1 VGSTRG
7 DEPVG
12 SGDQDATM
20 KTFKSVVLS
29 KHPVEQLWILVRDE
43 MPALATSLDD
53 IERVT
58 VIERRQGPRGRL
70 RLVNE
75 WCAKPQLPIPLKP
88 LIGADSLLW
97 LDRAEWIDVEK
108 RCAWSIEPRFL
119 PGRIQCHG
127 STQYA
132 AAMGGRGA
140 RITFEGELDVTPG
153 PKGGATRL
161 LEQSIMPI
169 VESVVTVMI
178 PRNFRRI
185 VEAAD
190 RRLNG
195 EART

>member
-1 VGSTRG
+1 
-7 DEPVG
+7 
-12 SGDQDATM
+12 M
-20 KTFKSVVLS
+20 KTFKSIVLS
-29 KHPVEQLWILVRDE
+29 KHPVEPLWLLVRDE
-43 MPALATSLDD
+43 MPALAAALDD

-58 VIERRQGPRGRL
+58 VVERHEGPRGRV

-75 WCAKPQLPIPLKP
+75 WCAKPQLPSPLKP
-88 LIGADSLLW
+88 VIGSDAFIW
-97 LDRAEWIDVEK
+97 LDHAEWIDAGT
-108 RCAWSIEPRFL
+108 RCTWRIEPQFL
-119 PGRIQCHG
+119 PGRIHCHG

-132 AAMGGRGA
+132 AAMGGRGT

-153 PKGGATRL
+153 PKGGAVRL

-190 RRLNG
+190 RRLESG
-195 EART
+195 ARA

>member
-1 VGSTRG
+1 
-7 DEPVG
+7 
-12 SGDQDATM
+12 M
-20 KTFKSVVLS
+20 KTFKSIVLS
-29 KHPVEQLWILVRDE
+29 KHPVEPLWLMLRDQ
-43 MPALATSLDD
+43 MPALADSLDD

-58 VIERRQGPRGRL
+58 VVERRQAAGGRV

-88 LIGADSLLW
+88 VIGSDSFIW
-97 LDRAEWIDVEK
+97 LDHAEWIEAEK
-108 RCAWSIEPRFL
+108 RCAWRIEPRFL

-132 AAMGGRGA
+132 PAMGGRGA

-153 PKGGATRL
+153 PKAGAVRL

-190 RRLNG
+190 RRLDT
-195 EART
+195 EARR

>member
-1 VGSTRG
+1 
-7 DEPVG
+7 
-12 SGDQDATM
+12 M
-20 KTFKSVVLS
+20 KTFKSIVLS
-29 KHPVEQLWILVRDE
+29 KHPVEPLWLMVRDQ
-43 MPALATSLDD
+43 MPVLASSLDD

-58 VIERRQGPRGRL
+58 VVERRPNTRGRV

-75 WCAKPQLPIPLKP
+75 WSAKPQLPIPLKP
-88 LIGADSLLW
+88 LIGSDSFIW
-97 LDRAEWIDVEK
+97 LDHAEWIEAEK
-108 RCAWSIEPRFL
+108 RCSWRIEPRFL

-127 STQYA
+127 NTQYA
-132 AAMGGRGA
+132 PAMGGRGT

-153 PKGGATRL
+153 PKAGTVRL

-190 RRLNG
+190 RRLET
-195 EART
+195 EARP